1 MRISVVMATYNGE
14 KYLRA
19 QMDSIRTQTK
29 QPDEV
34 IICDD
39 CSSDRTIEI
48 LRDYI
53 KSYDLQNTWKLVLNS
68 RNIGYANNF
77 KKGLDL
83 AKGEFIYFSDQD
95 DIWNKEKIDI
105 MQNIIEKTSDCKVLC
120 TDYESF
126 VSNDDA
132 KVRLKRNYKQ
142 TANDGSLEKILLSKK
157 SVYLRSL
164 GCCMCVRKD
173 FVKQI
178 DSYLFDGWAH
188 DDCMWRLAQCMDGCY
203 LLHSNLVRHRVH
215 ENNTATYGQYHTR
228 NKRIKLFQAM
238 QRANKQMLKMMEDCG
253 ANWEKKHIIEKHISM
268 MVLRLDLLRNRK
280 IGNSFMLI
288 KYLNY
293 YQSIKSMFLEICIAL
308 RGSK

>member
-132 KVRLKRNYKQ
+132 K
-142 TANDGSLEKILLSKK
+142 GSFE
-157 SVYLRSL
+157 
-164 GCCMCVRKD
+164 
-173 FVKQI
+173 
-178 DSYLFDGWAH
+178 
-188 DDCMWRLAQCMDGCY
+188 
-203 LLHSNLVRHRVH
+203 
-215 ENNTATYGQYHTR
+215 T
-228 NKRIKLFQAM
+228 KL
-238 QRANKQMLKMMEDCG
+238 
-253 ANWEKKHIIEKHISM
+253 
-268 MVLRLDLLRNRK
+268 
-280 IGNSFMLI
+280 
-288 KYLNY
+288 
-293 YQSIKSMFLEICIAL
+293 
-308 RGSK
+308 